1 MKIVFIF
8 VEGDTEENFTKTIL
22 SPHLRNFGIHLKE
35 FNCKGT
41 IKYRSLLRKLI
52 LRQANES
59 NISLVTT
66 MFDFY
71 KLPRDFPGK
80 SDLPLN
86 SCYERVAHLEQA
98 FIEDISHQKFSP
110 FVMLHEFE
118 ALLFSDPVEIAKAFP
133 GKDESHELQ
142 KIKTAHRNNPEEI
155 NDNETTAPSKRIL
168 RFYPNYDKVF
178 QGSAIIQQIGLDV
191 IRAECQHFNEWLTK
205 LESLGPA
212 SA

>member
-22 SPHLRNFGIHLKE
+22 SPHLKNFGLHLKE

-80 SDLPLN
+80 SDLSLN

-155 NDNETTAPSKRIL
+155 NDDETTAPSKRLEKIF
-168 RFYPNYDKVF
+168 RSPKYDKVIH
-178 QGSAIIQQIGLDV
+178 GPAIIQQIGLEK
-191 IRAECQHFNEWLTK
+191 IRTECAHFNEWLTR
-205 LESLGPA
+205 LESVSQA
-212 SA
+212 